1 MHGKSMPLVG
11 GAGHDFGPLRAVLD
25 GGGAE
30 PVNGDERDSQ
40 CEAQVDLPLVA
51 PGCGRKSRKQ
61 LERTAEVADRLGVS
75 GTRDAAYAGEM
86 PEVDGAVEETRFRA
100 VLREDLRP
108 DLEELG
114 LLPLKSVDDAGVERL
129 TLTFQKGRMG

>member
-1 MHGKSMPLVG
+1 MHGKPMPLVG
-11 GAGHDFGPLRAVLD
+11 GAGHGFRPLRAVLD

-51 PGCGRKSRKQ
+51 PGAGRESRKQ
-61 LERTAEVADRLGVS
+61 LERTAEMADRLGVS
-75 GTRDAAYAGEM
+75 GTRDAACAGEM
-86 PEVDGAVEETRFRA
+86 PELDGAVEEACFRA
-100 VLREDLRP
+100 VLREDLRL

-114 LLPLKSVDDAGVERL
+114 LLPLKSVDDTGVERL
-129 TLTFQKGRMG
+129 TLAFQKRRMS